1 MIDIFLEKYR
11 WYLGAVLLVIII
23 VGASVIWWD
32 KSNRTKITNENREIA
47 ELRSQNE
54 LLRQELSKQ
63 APQGVAGESSEDE
76 SDKININTASAEE
89 LDKLPGIGPAKAADI
104 IGYRQTNGGFQTIEE
119 IKDVSGIGEKT
130 FENLAD

>member
-76 SDKININTASAEE
+76 SDKININTTS
-89 LDKLPGIGPAKAADI
+89 
-104 IGYRQTNGGFQTIEE
+104 
-119 IKDVSGIGEKT
+119 S
-130 FENLAD
+130 